1 MQYSMKSLMNF
12 YKHTSTCGKVLIFV
26 SLLLIL
32 IVVFNSVKMPQ
43 KEGYEQNDAFLF
55 KQGSDIYDEF
65 YAEIYDSLMYNT
77 LKNDYEIGQIVN
89 NTNANSQSI
98 ILDIGCGTG
107 NHLAKLSESDMK
119 VTGLDISSAMIAK
132 AEERHP
138 QLNFKI
144 GDAMVESTFK
154 PNSFTHILCLY
165 FTIYYF
171 QDKQKFFYNC
181 IDWLM
186 PGGYLIVHLVNK
198 DKFDPILPPGNPLYV
213 VSPQKYAKERITKT
227 KIKFDRFDYSSNF
240 DLNSDTSI
248 ARFHEKFHFD
258 DGKVRKHEHKLYM
271 EDETEILNR
280 ARDAGFILQG
290 QIDLL
295 ACGYEQQYLYIL
307 MKP

>member
-1 MQYSMKSLMNF
+1 MKSLMNF
-12 YKHTSTCGKVLIFV
+12 YKHTSTCGKILIFV

-32 IVVFNSVKMPQ
+32 MTIFNSVKMPQ
-43 KEGYEQNDAFLF
+43 KEGYAQNDAFLF
-55 KQGSDIYDEF
+55 KQGNEMYDDF

-89 NTNANSQSI
+89 NTNATSQSI
-98 ILDIGCGTG
+98 VLDIGCGTG
-107 NHLAKLSESDMK
+107 NHVAKLSESDFK
-119 VTGLDISSAMIAK
+119 VTGLDISQAMIAK

-138 QLNFKI
+138 KLNFKL
-144 GDAMVESTFK
+144 GDAMVETTFK

-171 QDKQKFFYNC
+171 KDKQKFFYNC

-186 PGGYLIVHLVNK
+186 PGGYLIIHLVNR
-198 DKFDPILPPGNPLYV
+198 DKFDPILPPGNPLYI
-213 VSPQKYAKERITKT
+213 VSPQKYAKKRITKT
-227 KIKFDRFDYSSNF
+227 KIKFDRFEYSSNF
-240 DLNSDTSI
+240 DLNNDTSI
-248 ARFHEKFHFD
+248 ARFIEKIQFD

-271 EDETEILNR
+271 ENETEILNR

-295 ACGYEQQYLYIL
+295 KCGYEEQYLYIL

>member
-32 IVVFNSVKMPQ
+32 IAIFNSVKMPR

-55 KQGSDIYDEF
+55 KKGTTIYDEF

-77 LKNDYEIGQIVN
+77 LKNDYEVGQIVN

-107 NHLAKLSESDMK
+107 NHLAKFSESDMN
-119 VTGLDISSAMIAK
+119 VTGLDISPAMIAK
-132 AEERHP
+132 AEERYP

-144 GDAMVESTFK
+144 GDAMVENTFN
-154 PNSFTHILCLY
+154 PNLFTHILCLY

-171 QDKQKFFYNC
+171 EDKQKFFYNC

-186 PGGYLIVHLVNK
+186 PGGHLIIHLVNK

-248 ARFHEKFHFD
+248 ARFHEKFQFD

-280 ARDAGFILQG
+280 ARDAGFILKG

-295 ACGYEQQYLYIL
+295 ACGYEHQYLYIL

>member
-1 MQYSMKSLMNF
+1 MKSLMNF

-32 IVVFNSVKMPQ
+32 IAIFNSVKMPR
-43 KEGYEQNDAFLF
+43 KEGYEQNNAFLF
-55 KQGSDIYDEF
+55 KQGNDIYDEF

-107 NHLAKLSESDMK
+107 NHLAKLSESDFK
-119 VTGLDISSAMIAK
+119 VTGLDISPAMIAK
-132 AEERHP
+132 AQERFP

-144 GDAMVESTFK
+144 GDAMVETTFK
-154 PNSFTHILCLY
+154 PNSFTHIVCLY

-186 PGGYLIVHLVNK
+186 PGGYLIIHLVNK

-213 VSPQKYAKERITKT
+213 VSPQKYAKKRITKT

-240 DLNSDTSI
+240 ELNDNTSI
-248 ARFHEKFHFD
+248 ARFNEKIQFD

-307 MKP
+307 LKP